1 MHEGATIDTLYE
13 LYDATYLA
21 MTPARWTAAA
31 TRTLFGN
38 PLSPFAYSLP
48 AKMITAAAE
57 VWSGVVERHE
67 KAPWDVSAR
76 MEVIVERPFC
86 RLIHFARDR
95 APGVTV
101 PRILLVAPLSGHF
114 ATLLRGTVDALLID
128 HDVYVTDWVDAR
140 EVPLAAGRFDLDDNI
155 AYLLEFIRLLGP
167 AIHLIAVCQP
177 GPAVI
182 AAVAL
187 LATWNDPAQPRSMT
201 VMGGPVDPRAAET
214 APTLLAEQQSLEWFE
229 QNCTTIVP
237 ARYPGA
243 GRRVYPGFLQIGA
256 FIAMNTKRHVD
267 THIEMFNDLVRGDGD
282 SAAAR
287 RKFYDEYLT
296 VMDVTAEYYL
306 QTIETVFKTFALPRG
321 TMMWRGEPVLPKAI
335 ERTALMTVEGEND
348 DISAPG
354 QTLAAQAL
362 CSSIPDSK
370 RANYLVPGV
379 GHYGIFNGSRW
390 RSDISKRITD
400 FIDSNDQ

>member
-1 MHEGATIDTLYE
+1 
-13 LYDATYLA
+13 
-21 MTPARWTAAA
+21 
-31 TRTLFGN
+31 
-38 PLSPFAYSLP
+38 
-48 AKMITAAAE
+48 
-57 VWSGVVERHE
+57 
-67 KAPWDVSAR
+67 
-76 MEVIVERPFC
+76 
-86 RLIHFARDR
+86 
-95 APGVTV
+95 
-101 PRILLVAPLSGHF
+101 
-114 ATLLRGTVDALLID
+114 
-128 HDVYVTDWVDAR
+128 
-140 EVPLAAGRFDLDDNI
+140 
-155 AYLLEFIRLLGP
+155 
-167 AIHLIAVCQP
+167 
-177 GPAVI
+177 
-182 AAVAL
+182 
-187 LATWNDPAQPRSMT
+187 
-201 VMGGPVDPRAAET
+201 
-214 APTLLAEQQSLEWFE
+214 
-229 QNCTTIVP
+229 
-237 ARYPGA
+237 
-243 GRRVYPGFLQIGA
+243 
-256 FIAMNTKRHVD
+256 
-267 THIEMFNDLVRGDGD
+267 VRGDGD